1 MKNLKKGQTVINQ
14 YGEVLTV
21 KHIMGNSVY
30 VLEEYN
36 CTYHIT
42 KVWAI

>member
-1 MKNLKKGQTVINQ
+1 MKNLTKGQKVKNQ
-14 YGEVLTV
+14 YGEILTV
-21 KHIMGNSVY
+21 KEVIENTVY

-36 CTYHIT
+36 NTYHIT